1 MDESMMHG
9 ECEPNLREGYEP
21 RLLSGEEL
29 AAELALV
36 LGVEVEAEGPQ
47 DLVA

>member
-9 ECEPNLREGYEP
+9 EREPNLREGYEP